1 MSGNAKYW
9 SGVCYPENMLSDW
22 QIKIGDLLQVPFAY
36 AIHDLDHDSK
46 SDHRKDHVHVVLAFP
61 NTTTQKH
68 ALSVFNLL
76 SSDGFTCCSTCQ
88 AVISIR
94 HVYDYLIHDTDSC
107 LKQGKELYTP
117 DRRILGNGFDIGSYE
132 QISLAEKDSISIEL
146 ANIIVQQ
153 GFTNFMDFYIY
164 VMSLHPDDVKYFEII
179 KSNSGFF
186 ERLSRGNYQKS
197 LRILDIDES
206 DELS

>member
-9 SGVCYPENMLSDW
+9 SGVCYPENMASDW
-22 QIKIGDLLQVPFAY
+22 QLRIDDLLQVPFAY
-36 AIHDLDHDSK
+36 AIHDLDLDSK
-46 SDHRKDHVHVVLAFP
+46 SEHRKDHVHVVLAFP
-61 NTTTQKH
+61 NTTTFKH

-76 SSDGFTCCSTCQ
+76 SSDGLTCCSTCQ
-88 AVISIR
+88 AAISIR

-107 LKQGKELYTP
+107 RKQGKELYSP
-117 DRRILGNGFDIGSYE
+117 DCRILGNGFDIGSYE
-132 QISLAEKDSISIEL
+132 QISLAEKDAISIEL
-146 ANIIVQQ
+146 ANIIVKQA
-153 GFTNFMDFYIY
+153 FTNFMDFYIY

-197 LRILDIDES
+197 LRNIDVDEIDEYT
-206 DELS
+206 

>member
-9 SGVCYPENMLSDW
+9 SGVCYPENMISDW
-22 QIKIGDLLQVPFAY
+22 EIKIGDLLQVPYAY
-36 AIHDLDHDSK
+36 ALHNLDHDSK
-46 SDHRKDHVHVVLAFP
+46 SEHRKDHVHVILAFS

-76 SSDGFTCCSTCQ
+76 SNSDSYCCSTCQ

-107 LKQGKELYTP
+107 RKLGKELYP
-117 DRRILGNGFDIGSYE
+117 VDRRITGNGFDIGSYE
-132 QISLAEKDSISIEL
+132 QISLAEKDSIAIEL
-146 ANIIVQQ
+146 ANIIMKQ

-164 VMSLHPDDVKYFEII
+164 VMSLHKDDTKYFEIL
-179 KSNSGFF
+179 KTNSGFF

-197 LRILDIDES
+197 IQANNPIS
-206 DELS
+206 DEAL

>member
-9 SGVCYPENMLSDW
+9 SGVCYPENMISDW
-22 QIKIGDLLQVPFAY
+22 EIKIGDLLQVPYAY
-36 AIHDLDHDSK
+36 ALHDLDHDSK
-46 SDHRKDHVHVVLAFP
+46 SDHRKDHVHVILAFS

-76 SSDGFTCCSTCQ
+76 SNSDSYCCSTCQ

-107 LKQGKELYTP
+107 RKLGKELYSV
-117 DRRILGNGFDIGSYE
+117 DRRITGNGFDIGSYE
-132 QISLAEKDSISIEL
+132 QISLAEKDSIAIEL
-146 ANIIVQQ
+146 ANIIMKQ

-164 VMSLHPDDVKYFEII
+164 VMSLHKDDTKYFEIL
-179 KSNSGFF
+179 KTNSGFF
-186 ERLSRGNYQKS
+186 ERLSRGNYQKTIQS
-197 LRILDIDES
+197 SNSVSEEAL
-206 DELS
+206 

>member
-9 SGVCYPENMLSDW
+9 SGVCYPENMISDW
-22 QIKIGDLLQVPFAY
+22 EIKIGDLLQVPYAY
-36 AIHDLDHDSK
+36 ALHNLDHDSK
-46 SDHRKDHVHVVLAFP
+46 SEHRKDHVHVILAFS

-76 SSDGFTCCSTCQ
+76 SNSDSYCCSTCQ

-107 LKQGKELYTP
+107 RKLGKELYP
-117 DRRILGNGFDIGSYE
+117 VDRRITGNGFDIGSYE
-132 QISLAEKDSISIEL
+132 QISLAEKDSIAIEL
-146 ANIIVQQ
+146 ANIIMKQ

-164 VMSLHPDDVKYFEII
+164 VMSLHKDDTKYFEIL
-179 KSNSGFF
+179 KTNSGFF

-197 LRILDIDES
+197 IHANNPIS
-206 DELS
+206 DEAL

>member
-9 SGVCYPENMLSDW
+9 SGVCYPENMISDW
-22 QIKIGDLLQVPFAY
+22 EIKIGDLLQVPYAY
-36 AIHDLDHDSK
+36 ALHNLDHDSK
-46 SDHRKDHVHVVLAFP
+46 SEHRKDHVHVILAFS

-76 SSDGFTCCSTCQ
+76 SNSDSYCCSTCQ

-107 LKQGKELYTP
+107 RKLGKELYP
-117 DRRILGNGFDIGSYE
+117 VDRRITGNGFDIGSYE
-132 QISLAEKDSISIEL
+132 QISLAEKDSIVIEL
-146 ANIIVQQ
+146 ANIIMKQ

-164 VMSLHPDDVKYFEII
+164 VMSLHKDDTKYFEIL
-179 KSNSGFF
+179 KTNSGFF

-197 LRILDIDES
+197 IHANNPIS
-206 DELS
+206 DEAL

>member
-9 SGVCYPENMLSDW
+9 SGVCYPENMISDW
-22 QIKIGDLLQVPFAY
+22 EIKIGDLLQVPYAY
-36 AIHDLDHDSK
+36 ALHNLDHDSK
-46 SDHRKDHVHVVLAFP
+46 SEHRKDHVHVILAFS

-76 SSDGFTCCSTCQ
+76 SNSDSYCCSTCQ

-107 LKQGKELYTP
+107 RKLGKELYP
-117 DRRILGNGFDIGSYE
+117 VDRRITGNGFDIGSYE
-132 QISLAEKDSISIEL
+132 QISLAEKDSIVIEL
-146 ANIIVQQ
+146 ANIIMKQ

-164 VMSLHPDDVKYFEII
+164 VMSLHKDDTKYFEIL
-179 KSNSGFF
+179 KTHSGFF

-197 LRILDIDES
+197 IHANNPIS
-206 DELS
+206 DEAL

>member
-9 SGVCYPENMLSDW
+9 SGVCYPENMISDW
-22 QIKIGDLLQVPFAY
+22 EIKIGDLLQVPYAY
-36 AIHDLDHDSK
+36 ALHNLDHDSK
-46 SDHRKDHVHVVLAFP
+46 SEHRKDHVHVILAFS

-76 SSDGFTCCSTCQ
+76 SNSDSYCCSTCQ

-107 LKQGKELYTP
+107 RKLGKELYP
-117 DRRILGNGFDIGSYE
+117 VDRRITGNGFDIGSYE
-132 QISLAEKDSISIEL
+132 QISLAEKDSIVIEL
-146 ANIIVQQ
+146 ANIIMKQ

-164 VMSLHPDDVKYFEII
+164 VMSLHKDDTKYFEIL
-179 KSNSGFF
+179 KTNSGFF

-197 LRILDIDES
+197 IQANNPIS
-206 DELS
+206 DEAL

>member
-9 SGVCYPENMLSDW
+9 SGVCYPENMISDW
-22 QIKIGDLLQVPFAY
+22 EIKIGDLLQVPYAY
-36 AIHDLDHDSK
+36 ALHNLDHDSK
-46 SDHRKDHVHVVLAFP
+46 SEHRKDHVHVILAFS

-76 SSDGFTCCSTCQ
+76 SNSDSYCCSTCQ

-107 LKQGKELYTP
+107 RKLGKELYP
-117 DRRILGNGFDIGSYE
+117 VDRRITGNGFDIGSYE
-132 QISLAEKDSISIEL
+132 QISLAEKDSIAIEL
-146 ANIIVQQ
+146 ANIIMKQ

-164 VMSLHPDDVKYFEII
+164 VMSLHKDDTKYFEIL
-179 KSNSGFF
+179 KTHSGFF

-197 LRILDIDES
+197 IHANNPIS
-206 DELS
+206 DEAL